1 MWLGVN
7 APLHQL
13 ELSTN
18 SAAKPSSS
26 TWTISSDARLKNID
40 GNYAKGLNDIL
51 KLNTIQYHYKE
62 DNARRLPSNE
72 QSYGFIAQEV
82 QKVFP
87 ECVKENE
94 DGYLSLDLHPILVS
108 YINGFKEL
116 NEKNVK
122 MQLELN
128 ETKLQTQMQLNEL
141 KQQNDI
147 LSKRLNA
154 IENK

>member
-1 MWLGVN
+1 MDNKFWCTTEKYWWKLC
-7 APLHQL
+7 QRF
-13 ELSTN
+13 E
-18 SAAKPSSS
+18 
-26 TWTISSDARLKNID
+26 WYLK
-40 GNYAKGLNDIL
+40 
-51 KLNTIQYHYKE
+51 
-62 DNARRLPSNE
+62 
-72 QSYGFIAQEV
+72 QEV